1 MLDQHW
7 ARGASV
13 AVCPSADSTRALFLF
28 GSYDMRRKEIDK
40 LLHISHG
47 ISVIDNKVTA
57 AADAV
62 VAAVHIGENE
72 ITKLI
77 HRAATSIQARFRG
90 NQARA
95 AARGP
100 SKDQQSI
107 SLASIRVLSPKEDE
121 SRRDHDELVQVVAT
135 LK

>member
-1 MLDQHW
+1 M
-7 ARGASV
+7 
-13 AVCPSADSTRALFLF
+13 CPSADSTSALFLF

-62 VAAVHIGENE
+62 VAAVHIGDDELTE
-72 ITKLI
+72 LS
-77 HRAATSIQARFRG
+77 HRAVTSIQARFRG

-100 SKDQQSI
+100 SKDQQSN
-107 SLASIRVLSPKEDE
+107 SLASIRVLSPKKHA
-121 SRRDHDELVQVVAT
+121 SRRRDYDEPVQAVAT

>member
-1 MLDQHW
+1 
-7 ARGASV
+7 
-13 AVCPSADSTRALFLF
+13 
-28 GSYDMRRKEIDK
+28 MRRKEIDK

-95 AARGP
+95 AAGP
-100 SKDQQSI
+100 SKDQHSN
-107 SLASIRVLSPKEDE
+107 SLASILVLSPKKHAP
-121 SRRDHDELVQVVAT
+121 RRDHDEPVQVVAT